1 MENLNKVARVAVLFW
16 ILRMVTVTLAG
27 FIPEIIYRLFKLT
40 RDSDFIIFIV
50 ILALTVTITQITRKK
65 YVSALFWSTFIILVT
80 LSDALLGI
88 VLRALEGDALISLI
102 LFLAGFVITIFLW
115 YQSNQNLDVYPIK
128 EQQREIFYWVTFLF
142 ANGVGEA
149 LEIELVI
156 LTEMRYWDIFAIF
169 VLLLGIVVL
178 LHYSTTTNRNI
189 LFWLAIIFT
198 QPLGYIFKGFM
209 VSSGFEGGLGLGLEG
224 GFLIGIVM
232 LTVILLLAH
241 NFEDLEKIE
250 VSDIF
255 QRNKYRAF

>member
-16 ILRMVTVTLAG
+16 ILRMVTVMLADY
-27 FIPEIIYRLFKLT
+27 IPSLIYRLFKLK
-40 RDSDFIIFIV
+40 SDTELLVFVLLFAV
-50 ILALTVTITQITRKK
+50 ILSISQITRKK
-65 YVSALFWSTFIILVT
+65 YVSALFWSTFIVLVT
-80 LSDALLGI
+80 LSDSLLGL
-88 VLRALEGDALISLI
+88 VLRSLEGDALISLI
-102 LFLAGFVITIFLW
+102 LFLAGFVITLFLW

-142 ANGVGEA
+142 ANGTGSA
-149 LEIELVI
+149 LDKELVF